1 MTDDERGDWEG
12 LIHSPGWLRLLEHA
26 RLEWKE
32 DYPRKMKLA
41 RMEAKASGEDA
52 GQAMDRVDAAQDAI
66 NQFLDWPKHRLGIL
80 EANKARNE
88 MEPSVSRRGRGL

>member
-32 DYPRKMKLA
+32 HYPQKLKLA
-41 RMEAKASGEDA
+41 RSNAKAAGEDA
-52 GQAMDRVDAAQDAI
+52 GQAMDRVDAASDAI
-66 NQFLDWPKHRLGIL
+66 NALLSYPGEKL
-80 EANKARNE
+80 KS
-88 MEPSVSRRGRGL
+88 MERHKEDSEFVSQGRRGRGL